1 MRRNLSSTNLLLAA
15 TLALGVGQVQALT
28 ELTDESMSGV
38 TGEGIAFLP
47 ENLQVM
53 MSEPDVN
60 QAGALTNRGLDTG
73 YIRLI
78 PVGPLTDVA
87 TNDPIYGSYTGKGDV
102 FLYGLGI
109 SKADGN
115 SNSRLGDPIASWGT
129 PGNPWL
135 VKVQSESDVQDFST
149 TNITGN
155 TVSYLNLEAPL
166 YQPGVDGAA
175 GADAYNLKLAWWAD
189 IFNRDPG
196 VAENL
201 ASTGTQFDVGGA
213 GRANR
218 LRLQAIWDGLSVNGS
233 HVRLFQTLG
242 GATNSGGM
250 STFYNNTLGAAV
262 LLRMNSGD
270 STGLIGT
277 FSDSTTE
284 NTTYSGWNNV
294 HGGWNSTLNAAASGG
309 NCNNGGATNTAY
321 TNQGSAGCRYIVQ
334 NRIRTDSKTRT
345 QTWTPP
351 SMDSVFRFS
360 TRESGAGQG
369 LLNTPAIVG
378 GSAPSFDTDEG
389 LYLYAPNIN
398 LPIGSIAQ
406 PLIAGVAA
414 DGRNITFELTRIPNK
429 AETYTAIYNGGNC
442 NVHQCA
448 PGATHGSITI
458 GSTNYDTGTN
468 SLTAFTGDGAV
479 GVSFGKQVAG
489 AASITETASM
499 TEVQYKQRELR
510 TDSWRYSS
518 WCSNSSWGVC
528 NDVTHGTAYLR
539 QWRYYDGVA
548 YAYGPT
554 AVTVPSS
561 VTACETGGAFGSRT
575 GCNNLRSISG
585 TYDGYT
591 YPLCVAKTTNCGTFY
606 GTNSNRAW
614 SYTAQGTWLTAQNS
628 AVDALI
634 GASNGVTGAPLVGN
648 QASDPSVPATSFSGN
663 LGSVVIDGILIQ
675 HMKFTTTGL

>member
-78 PVGPLTDVA
+78 PVGPLTNVA

-115 SNSRLGDPIASWGT
+115 SNSRLGDTISSWGT
-129 PGNPWL
+129 PANPWL
-135 VKVQSESDVQDFST
+135 LKVETASNVQDFST
-149 TNITGN
+149 TNTTGKS
-155 TVSYLNLEAPL
+155 VSYLNLEAPL
-166 YQPGVDGAA
+166 YQPLVDGAA
-175 GADAYNLKLAWWAD
+175 GADAYNLKFAWWAD

-270 STGLIGT
+270 STGLKATIT
-277 FSDSTTE
+277 DSISSTPSVGNWTT
-284 NTTYSGWNNV
+284 V
-294 HGGWNSTLNAAASGG
+294 HGGWNSTLSSSTAGG
-309 NCNNGGATNTAY
+309 DCGNGGTGDYNETP
-321 TNQGSAGCRYIVQ
+321 SGCRYMVQ
-334 NRIRTDSKTRT
+334 NRISSDGKQRNI
-345 QTWTPP
+345 TWTAPTTG
-351 SMDSVFRFS
+351 SVFRIS
-360 TRESGAGQG
+360 TRESAASPQG
-369 LLNTPAIVG
+369 LLASPAIGG
-378 GSAPSFDTDEG
+378 GSAPTFSADEG

-398 LPIGSIAQ
+398 LPIGSVAQ
-406 PLIAGVAA
+406 PLIAGVAP

-429 AETYTAIYNGGNC
+429 PETYNAIYGGGNC
-442 NVHQCA
+442 NVHQCD

-458 GSTNYDTGTN
+458 GSTNYDSATN
-468 SLTAFTGDGAV
+468 SMTAYTGDGAV
-479 GVSFGKQVAG
+479 GVSFGALGNNSVQTTSSAG
-489 AASITETASM
+489 AVEVRYAQRAEYTETWTQEYSCAFWICGSD
-499 TEVQYKQRELR
+499 R
-510 TDSWRYSS
+510 T
-518 WCSNSSWGVC
+518 G
-528 NDVTHGTAYLR
+528 YLY
-539 QWRYYDGVA
+539 QWRYYASDGSFV
-548 YAYGPT
+548 YYNDT
-554 AVTVPSS
+554 DTPSNAS
-561 VTACETGGAFGSRT
+561 CSGISCSDTSGSTPMFGST
-575 GCNNLRSISG
+575 ANRSWSPPCVNSG
-585 TYDGYT
+585 
-591 YPLCVAKTTNCGTFY
+591 ACGGWQTAS
-606 GTNSNRAW
+606 NSEVN
-614 SYTAQGTWLTAQNS
+614 
-628 AVDALI
+628 ALI
-634 GASNGVTGAPLVGN
+634 GAANGVTGVTAP
-648 QASDPSVPATSFSGN
+648 ASAPDPDYANPSPLNN

>member
-233 HVRLFQTLG
+233 HVRLFQTQG

-262 LLRMNSGD
+262 LVRMNSGD

-458 GSTNYDTGTN
+458 GSTNYDGVN
-468 SLTAFTGDGAV
+468 NLLTAYTGDGAV

-489 AASITETASM
+489 SATTMETRSI
-499 TEVQYKQRELR
+499 TEVQYKQRRVL
-510 TDSWRYSS
+510 DSTWTSAYWCSTNGLTICYNYSS
-518 WCSNSSWGVC
+518 ATGHLYQWQTRNSNGTWTTNSTAVNTPGNASCSGRACSSTSAPTGYSCPEKAGCTLWGT
-528 NDVTHGTAYLR
+528 NTNR
-539 QWRYYDGVA
+539 QWN
-548 YAYGPT
+548 YAVHG
-554 AVTVPSS
+554 
-561 VTACETGGAFGSRT
+561 
-575 GCNNLRSISG
+575 
-585 TYDGYT
+585 
-591 YPLCVAKTTNCGTFY
+591 
-606 GTNSNRAW
+606 
-614 SYTAQGTWLTAQNS
+614 QWLTSSS
-628 AVDALI
+628 AEVDALI